1 MSTIRIS
8 IDNAKRL
15 GVSTVRNYQGKQEIK
30 NIYNG
35 KIIKIKRT
43 KDLKK

>member
-1 MSTIRIS
+1 MATIRMS
-8 IDNAKRL
+8 INNAKRL
-15 GVSTVRNYQGKQEIK
+15 GVSTVRNYHGKQLVK

-35 KIIKIKRT
+35 KIIKIKRL